1 MIKLEHIHFTRDR
14 RKILSDVCLEM
25 KSGEHWVILGKNGSG
40 KSTLLEMINGYL
52 FPSSGR
58 VEVLGNV
65 YGTCDVREARRSIGY
80 ISQSLMEK
88 LNLRD
93 PAWEVVAT
101 GEYGFLRFYE
111 NIDPAVQQKAIDM
124 LHKVRLGHLQNQ
136 PLGLLSQGERK
147 KIMLARAMMTDP
159 SILIMDEPCAGLDL
173 FEREHF
179 LSALEQ
185 FEQQDVGM
193 VYVTHHIEEIVPVFT
208 HVVLIEQG
216 QVVAAGKKQE
226 VLTPELIYQAYQVPV
241 DIEWHRDRPWIKVQ

>member
-1 MIKLEHIHFTRDR
+1 
-14 RKILSDVCLEM
+14 
-25 KSGEHWVILGKNGSG
+25 
-40 KSTLLEMINGYL
+40 
-52 FPSSGR
+52 
-58 VEVLGNV
+58 
-65 YGTCDVREARRSIGY
+65 
-80 ISQSLMEK
+80 
-88 LNLRD
+88 LRD